1 MDAAGALAE
10 GGFQPLGGSQS
21 ERFER
26 PDRPRRDSKREKKAN
41 MANSM
46 DINSGDAIGMNG
58 NDQAG

>member
-10 GGFQPLGGSQS
+10 GGFHPLGGSQS

-46 DINSGDAIGMNG
+46 GIN
-58 NDQAG
+58 